1 VATKRGG
8 YVNIATA
15 RLTLSGQRPTNAII
29 QNYKIE
35 VNMAEQSNAPKPD
48 GAALVDIYRR
58 MLRVERNDDAIRKTI
73 RRGRLTMPYYSA
85 RGQEVIPATIGHL
98 LNDEDQIC
106 TIYRGIQDMVAKDMP
121 LRPLWAEIAGRVDGT
136 CKGKGGP
143 MHLTYPEMGIMVTT
157 GIVGSSMPI
166 ANGLGWAAQLDGS
179 KRVVVAFFGD
189 GASNIGAFH
198 EALNLASLW
207 KLPVIFVCPNNGY
220 GEHTSYNLATSVDKI
235 STRAISYNMPGFTL
249 DGNDPDDMYA
259 HMSVA
264 IERARAGEGPTLL
277 ECKTF
282 RFLGHVLGD
291 DDFYIPKEE
300 KEAAI
305 AKDPLPALR
314 ARLVAEGHANEEQLS
329 KMQADLEAEI
339 ADAEEFGMN
348 SPLPSVDELRRDV
361 FAEEIAA

>member
-1 VATKRGG
+1 
-8 YVNIATA
+8 
-15 RLTLSGQRPTNAII
+15 
-29 QNYKIE
+29 
-35 VNMAEQSNAPKPD
+35 MAELSNAPSP
-48 GAALVDIYRR
+48 GPAALVDIYRR
-58 MLRVERNDDAIRKTI
+58 MIRIERNDDAIRATV

-85 RGQEVIPATIGHL
+85 RGQEVIPATISHL
-98 LNDEDQIC
+98 LNTDDQIC

-143 MHLTYPEMGIMVTT
+143 MHLTHPETGVMVTT
-157 GIVGSSMPI
+157 GVVGSSMPI
-166 ANGLGWAAQLDGS
+166 ANGLAWAALLDGS
-179 KRVVVAFFGD
+179 KRVVVAYFGD

-198 EALNLASLW
+198 ESLNLASVW
-207 KLPVIFVCPNNGY
+207 KLPVLFVCPNNGFA
-220 GEHTSYNLATSVDKI
+220 EHTRFEVATSVDQI
-235 STRAISYNMPGFTL
+235 SKRAVGYGMPGFTI

-259 HMSVA
+259 HVAVA

-291 DDFYIPKEE
+291 DDFYMTKDE
-300 KEAAI
+300 KAAAV

-314 ARLVAEGHANEEQLS
+314 ARLIAEGHATEEALT
-329 KMQADLEAEI
+329 KMQADIEAEI
-339 ADAEEFGMN
+339 ADAQEFGMN
-348 SPLPSVDELRRDV
+348 SPLPDVAELRRDV